1 MTAHLSDLGAPAS
14 SAAVFAAVAI
24 ALLAGHQLGDY
35 WVQTNGQAM
44 GKALPGWPG
53 RRACAAH
60 VTTYTLT
67 LLVTLSLAW
76 WWLRLP
82 LSAGWVTA
90 GLAVSAVTH
99 YFADR
104 RKPLERVARMIPGK
118 IGFYK
123 AGEGLATGAA
133 LLDQA
138 WHWGWLFL
146 AALVIT
152 GRPG

>member
-1 MTAHLSDLGAPAS
+1 VTAGTF
-14 SAAVFAAVAI
+14 AAVFA
-24 ALLAGHQLGDY
+24 ALLAGHQIGDY

-44 GKALPGWPG
+44 GKSLPGWAG
-53 RRACAAH
+53 RFACAGH
-60 VTTYTLT
+60 VVSYTVALT
-67 LLVTLSLAW
+67 VTLCVAW

-82 LSAGWVTA
+82 LSLAGVYV

-104 RKPLERVARMIPGK
+104 RKPLERVARLIPGK
-118 IGFYK
+118 IGFYR
-123 AGEGLATGAA
+123 AGDGLATGAA

-138 WHWGWLFL
+138 WHYCWLFV
-146 AALVIT
+146 AALVIS